1 MFASPNPSG
10 REIALFEE
18 IRKKNPDGLQAAQ
31 KNLQRLALFKG
42 LNGEVVKVEDINK
55 HLKFLDRG
63 QSCKNILM
71 RNVSNTL
78 KETFGLELREK
89 YKRKKPKEV
98 KGAGASGKKKKRK
111 MSPATANLPGGESVA
126 SLEGTKSYYVI
137 NALAPTP
144 LVGRAKDAG
153 NSEDEFITLSDSN
166 DDDGNEEA
174 SSSSSSSSSNA
185 RSMPLPAAVLSDK
198 DILAR
203 MNAKSD
209 LDVKKGRLCDSH
221 RRSLARPLGD
231 TMHAERGLLVVVL
244 SLIRNGKKDDQG
256 RFYLNEDVLFGQLQ
270 DVFRTNVEKAK
281 SRTGSGEDHH
291 EFLGSVRGKVSKTF
305 VARDYIRRGDD
316 PSIKDRKASAYWIGQ
331 RAVHEIGMA
340 SLFEFMTQLTNRA
353 MDINDWKRWAE
364 EDGIYA

>member
-1 MFASPNPSG
+1 M
-10 REIALFEE
+10 
-18 IRKKNPDGLQAAQ
+18 
-31 KNLQRLALFKG
+31 
-42 LNGEVVKVEDINK
+42 
-55 HLKFLDRG
+55 
-63 QSCKNILM
+63 
-71 RNVSNTL
+71 
-78 KETFGLELREK
+78 
-89 YKRKKPKEV
+89 
-98 KGAGASGKKKKRK
+98 
-111 MSPATANLPGGESVA
+111 
-126 SLEGTKSYYVI
+126 
-137 NALAPTP
+137 
-144 LVGRAKDAG
+144 
-153 NSEDEFITLSDSN
+153 
-166 DDDGNEEA
+166 
-174 SSSSSSSSSNA
+174 
-185 RSMPLPAAVLSDK
+185 
-198 DILAR
+198 
-203 MNAKSD
+203 
-209 LDVKKGRLCDSH
+209 
-221 RRSLARPLGD
+221 
-231 TMHAERGLLVVVL
+231 